1 MWCEPWTVLQVRN
14 LSVEVGARMVVN
26 DATFAVMPRDKV
38 GLVGRNGAGK
48 TSLFKVL
55 GGAAEPKAGTITR
68 GGAFG
73 YLPQDP
79 RIAGA
84 FDGRTAVSHIL
95 SSRGIDDD
103 ITRLEKLR
111 IAMEE
116 RADEQNIA
124 RFTKAQDDFERKGGY
139 AANSEARAIAAGLGL
154 KADRLDLQLG
164 VLSGG
169 ERRRVELCRILYGGS
184 ETLLLDEPTNHLDVD
199 AKTWML
205 AFLRGYKGA
214 LLVIS
219 HDLELLD
226 EAITRVLHLD
236 RPSEA
241 DAGTIVEYRGTYSQ
255 YLRAREADEARAVKM
270 ATQQSKEIDRLQR
283 VVDRFG
289 AKASKASMAKSIEKR
304 IDRLDADRVH
314 APRAKRTLAV
324 KFPDA
329 PSCGETVLTA
339 NGLRKTYGGPDVFHD
354 VSFDLG
360 RGERILVLGLN
371 GAGKT
376 SLLRILAGESKADDG
391 DFSFGYQVQMGYYAQ
406 EHDNLQGEKSLIH
419 HMREMAPVG
428 LGLTETQLR
437 GMLGSFGLSGDKVF
451 QESSTLSGGEKTKLA
466 LAMLMVGRNNLLLLD
481 EPTNNLDP
489 SSRDAVAA
497 ALSEWNGAIVLVSH
511 DTDFVEQ
518 LAPTK
523 VLVMPDG
530 QVDYY
535 SESWL
540 DIVSLA

>member
-1 MWCEPWTVLQVRN
+1 MLQVRD
-14 LSVEVGARMVVN
+14 LCVEVGARLVVK
-26 DATFAVMPRDKV
+26 DASFTVMPRDKV

-55 GGAAEPKAGTITR
+55 GGASEPKSGTIKR

-95 SSRGIDDD
+95 SSRGIDEDLV
-103 ITRLEKLR
+103 RLEKLR

-116 RADEQNIA
+116 RADAQNIA
-124 RFTKAQDDFERKGGY
+124 RFAKAQEDFERKGGY

-154 KADRLDLQLG
+154 KPDRLDLQLG

-169 ERRRVELCRILYGGS
+169 ERRRVELGRILYGGS
-184 ETLLLDEPTNHLDVD
+184 DTLLLDEPTNHLDID

-205 AFLRGYKGA
+205 EFLRNYKGA

-236 RPSEA
+236 RPDEA
-241 DAGTIVEYRGTYSQ
+241 DTGQIIEYRGTYSQ
-255 YLRAREADEARAVKM
+255 YLRAREADEIRASKM
-270 ATQQSKEIDRLQR
+270 AAQQSKEIDRLQR

-289 AKASKASMAKSIEKR
+289 AKASKAAMARSIEKR
-304 IDRLDADRVH
+304 IDRLDAERVH
-314 APRAKRTLAV
+314 APRNKRTLSV
-324 KFPDA
+324 KFPEA
-329 PSCGETVLTA
+329 PSCGETVLVA

-360 RGERILVLGLN
+360 RGERLLVLGLN

-391 DFSFGYQVQMGYYAQ
+391 DFSFGYQVQPGYYAQ
-406 EHDNLQGEKSLIH
+406 EHDNLVAERSLID
-419 HMREMAPVG
+419 HMRDMAPAR

-481 EPTNNLDP
+481 
-489 SSRDAVAA
+489 
-497 ALSEWNGAIVLVSH
+497 
-511 DTDFVEQ
+511 
-518 LAPTK
+518 
-523 VLVMPDG
+523 
-530 QVDYY
+530 
-535 SESWL
+535 
-540 DIVSLA
+540 